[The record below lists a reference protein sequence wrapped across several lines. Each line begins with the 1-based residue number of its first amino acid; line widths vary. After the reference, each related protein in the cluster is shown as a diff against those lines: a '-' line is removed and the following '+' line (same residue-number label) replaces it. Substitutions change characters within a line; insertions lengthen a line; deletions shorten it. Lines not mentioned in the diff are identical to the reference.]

1 MMDQAPAW
9 FGKVAPDLHIDT
21 VYSKTL
27 RQAGHSKAS
36 KRRAIIHLRR
46 VCCMDAFKKQIPA
59 KVNLWENSQFGN
71 CPLCHEVVYRPA
83 LRKRVYCCKCGQA
96 LNWED

>member
-1 MMDQAPAW
+1 MQEMMDQAPAW

-46 VCCMDAFKKQIPA
+46 VCCMDAFKEHIYADKGQTHLFKNEKRSRA
-59 KVNLWENSQFGN
+59 KRTACKDRGF
-71 CPLCHEVVYRPA
+71 VYA
-83 LRKRVYCCKCGQA
+83 
-96 LNWED
+96 

>member
-1 MMDQAPAW
+1 MEM
-9 FGKVAPDLHIDT
+9 T
-21 VYSKTL
+21 YE
-27 RQAGHSKAS
+27 
-36 KRRAIIHLRR
+36 RAAEILDPEHREAYDSIEPVITACKMGMEAL
-46 VCCMDAFKKQIPA
+46 KKQILE